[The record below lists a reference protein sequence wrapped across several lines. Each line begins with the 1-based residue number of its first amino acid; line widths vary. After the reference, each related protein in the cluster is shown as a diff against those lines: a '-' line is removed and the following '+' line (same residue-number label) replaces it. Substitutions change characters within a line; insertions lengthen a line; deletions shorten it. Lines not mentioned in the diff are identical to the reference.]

1 MIPFPKRIE
10 QLGRPKAQKDCMLS
24 TLAAVAA
31 LAAPTS
37 TEVTVYNQGMGFIKE
52 VRAAKLK
59 KGTQSMLVENVAQ
72 LIDPTSV
79 GFKCLSNPGS
89 VGVLEQNYQ
98 FDLISPQSILAK
110 SVGKKIR
117 LTRAVGMQKETLTG
131 TLLSSPTTVVNTG
144 NGQEYSYNGLVIR
157 ADDGRIILSPQGE
170 IDVMEMP
177 EGLISTPSLIW
188 ELDSDKDQ
196 DAQIELSYLTQ
207 GMSWNA
213 NYVLTLDKDS
223 TADVQGW
230 VSLNNQSGMSFKDAT
245 LKLLAGEINTV
256 QPPRA
261 EFMAMAADS
270 NVRRAKGGNQMAE
283 ESLFEYHLYTLQR
296 PATVRNKENKQLS
309 LLTGE
314 NVPVKKQII
323 FDSMAGY
330 DGYYPDEGQVG
341 MGQLSPLV
349 KLKFVNDEKSN
360 LGMPFPA
367 GKIRIYSRDSKGSVQ
382 FLGEDMIKHTPKDE
396 KISLNVGRS
405 FDIRADRKR
414 TNFTRIAAQRVR
426 ETFEI
431 EVRNRKAVAETV
443 FLYERHWGD
452 WKITDKSDAFVKEDS
467 STAVFELKL
476 KAGEVKTVSYTVE
489 TKW

>member
-1 MIPFPKRIE
+1 
-10 QLGRPKAQKDCMLS
+10 MLS
-24 TLAAVAA
+24 TIAAAV

-37 TEVTVYNQGMGFIKE
+37 TEITVYNQGMGFVKE

-117 LTRAVGMQKETLTG
+117 LTRAIGMQKETLTG
-131 TLLSSPTTVVNTG
+131 TLLSSPTSVVNTG
-144 NGQEYSYNGLVIR
+144 NGQEYSYNGLVIK
-157 ADDGRIILSPQGE
+157 ADDGRIILSPEGE

-196 DAQIELSYLTQ
+196 NADIELSYLTQ

-223 TADVQGW
+223 TADLQGW

-245 LKLLAGEINTV
+245 LKLLAGEVNTV
-256 QPPRA
+256 QPNTRYA
-261 EFMAMAADS
+261 FGAAMADAE
-270 NVRRAKGGNQMAE
+270 AKPKRSQAMSE

-314 NVPVKKQII
+314 DVPVKKQII

-341 MGQLSPLV
+341 TGQLSPLV
-349 KLKFVNDEKSN
+349 KLKFTNDEKSH

-414 TNFTRIAAQRVR
+414 TNFTRVSSQRVR
-426 ETFEI
+426 ESFEI

-443 FLYERHWGD
+443 YLYERHWGD
-452 WKITDKSDAFVKEDS
+452 WKVTEKSDNFVKEDA

-476 KAGEVKTVSYTVE
+476 KPGEVKTVSYTVE